1 MLGRE
6 FRGVRG
12 QHSRMSC
19 GAVDVMM
26 TGCTA
31 ADARHE

>member
-1 MLGRE
+1 MLARE

-12 QHSRMSC
+12 LHSRMSC
-19 GAVDVMM
+19 GEVDVMM

-31 ADARHE
+31 AGARHE